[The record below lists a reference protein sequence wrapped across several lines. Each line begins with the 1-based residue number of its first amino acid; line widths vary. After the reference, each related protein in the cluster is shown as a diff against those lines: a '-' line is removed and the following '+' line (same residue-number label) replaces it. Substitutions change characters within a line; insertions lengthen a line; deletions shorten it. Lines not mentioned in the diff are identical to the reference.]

1 MSGERVHPGNA
12 PRLLT
17 PARCWRSA
25 RAGRVSFL
33 TDGAAIFAAAISAIR
48 KARRSILLLGWSFD
62 PRTRLQPDPHDME
75 DADDEIGNV
84 LKALAAQRPEL
95 DIRILIW
102 KSALPISATQQ
113 FFPHRARGWFHG
125 SPIRFLL
132 DSSVPYGACHHQKVL
147 VVDDKVAMSGS
158 LDFCPDRWD
167 TPAHLDRDPRR
178 VMPGGSH
185 HPPRHEVMMMVDGPA
200 ARMLGDL
207 ARIRWM
213 RAARHAIAPPPD
225 MEASDHWP
233 MWLPPDV
240 EDVDVAVARTEPA
253 WRGQP
258 EVAEVEDLHLASILG
273 ARRSIYLENQYFT
286 SPLIGEALAQS
297 LMRPEGPDIVLVSTR
312 NSPSYFDQLTM
323 DRTRADLIGRL
334 RAADTHGRLRAYS
347 PCTASGRSIIVH
359 SKVTIIDDRL
369 ARIGSANLNN
379 RSGGFD
385 TECDVA
391 IEARTDEQSGTIAR
405 LRAGLIGHFAGAA
418 PGDVE
423 VLIRA
428 QGLAAAVEHLAAR
441 SAGRLTPI
449 EGAKPGPIGSLIS
462 AYHLGDPQD
471 PADSWRPML
480 RRKRLRADARLIA
493 QAAGSSCPL
502 IDPEVDD

>member
-1 MSGERVHPGNA
+1 
-12 PRLLT
+12 
-17 PARCWRSA
+17 
-25 RAGRVSFL
+25 
-33 TDGAAIFAAAISAIR
+33 
-48 KARRSILLLGWSFD
+48 
-62 PRTRLQPDPHDME
+62 
-75 DADDEIGNV
+75 
-84 LKALAAQRPEL
+84 
-95 DIRILIW
+95 
-102 KSALPISATQQ
+102 
-113 FFPHRARGWFHG
+113 
-125 SPIRFLL
+125 
-132 DSSVPYGACHHQKVL
+132 
-147 VVDDKVAMSGS
+147 
-158 LDFCPDRWD
+158 
-167 TPAHLDRDPRR
+167 
-178 VMPGGSH
+178 
-185 HPPRHEVMMMVDGPA
+185 
-200 ARMLGDL
+200 
-207 ARIRWM
+207 
-213 RAARHAIAPPPD
+213 
-225 MEASDHWP
+225 
-233 MWLPPDV
+233 
-240 EDVDVAVARTEPA
+240 
-253 WRGQP
+253 
-258 EVAEVEDLHLASILG
+258 
-273 ARRSIYLENQYFT
+273 
-286 SPLIGEALAQS
+286 
-297 LMRPEGPDIVLVSTR
+297 MRPEGPDIVLVSTR

-391 IEARTDEQSGTIAR
+391 IEARTDEQSETIAR

-423 VLIRA
+423 VMIRA